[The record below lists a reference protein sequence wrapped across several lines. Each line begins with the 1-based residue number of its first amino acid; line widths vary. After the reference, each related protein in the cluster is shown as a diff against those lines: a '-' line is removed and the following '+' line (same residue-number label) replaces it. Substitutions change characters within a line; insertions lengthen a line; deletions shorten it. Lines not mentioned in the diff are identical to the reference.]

1 MREAPHKINGKRIS
15 HTNRRKEF
23 KMKKNANYEINFATN
38 TITVTKKFREA
49 ASIIGTPEFNVM
61 KELRA
66 LNMTI
71 TERIINRTCREDRWN
86 YKRMAAYIR
95 NVDDADRYM
104 ADFDAL
110 RDAVSYMKVWAWFKV
125 TFPNYAKTPEMDDN
139 HRIVV
144 THLDCDKETALQ
156 AIA

>member
-1 MREAPHKINGKRIS
+1 
-15 HTNRRKEF
+15 
-23 KMKKNANYEINFATN
+23 MKKNANYEINFATN
-38 TITVTKKFREA
+38 TITVTKMFREA
-49 ASIIGTPEFNVM
+49 ASIIGTPEFTIM

-71 TERIINRTCREDRWN
+71 TERIIKRTSREDRWTFA
-86 YKRMAAYIR
+86 RMAAYIR

-104 ADFDAL
+104 ADFNAL

-125 TFPNYAKTPEMDDN
+125 TFPNYAKTPEMDEN

-144 THLDCDKETALQ
+144 TPLDCDKETVLQ

>member
-1 MREAPHKINGKRIS
+1 MRKAPYKKDGKRIS
-15 HTNRRKEF
+15 HTSRRKEF

-71 TERIINRTCREDRWN
+71 TERIIKRTSREDRWTFT
-86 YKRMAAYIR
+86 RMASYIR
-95 NVDDADRYM
+95 NVDDGDRYM
-104 ADFDAL
+104 ADFNAL
-110 RDAVSYMKVWAWFKV
+110 RDAVSYMKVWAWFKE
-125 TFPNYAKTPEMDDN
+125 TFPNYAKTPEMDEN

-144 THLDCDKETALQ
+144 TPLDCDKETALQ